1 MGSHESLPTGTS
13 THCRALLHL
22 FWTWFYWGVLACI
35 RPHSICIYTGGLI
48 PIYAYICITVCVL
61 HVWVCSVWR
70 SRARIFIRIYI
81 YLSLPW
87 RTILFPVHTT
97 IFIIGLYL
105 LVLPG
110 ADRILAQSINQIV
123 CIAIGHSPILL
134 MIHCVSYIVRFMFDQ
149 FCFGCVRRYQHCL
162 LIGTVKPSSFNEFL
176 FICCCCL
183 FFFSSAMIAWA
194 LVIFLGAPDRI
205 TAFWLFI
212 YERICSIK
220 NVKPTKFWSSFS
232 LYLIYNIQYPD
243 VVLHKNW
250 LCLYSLL

>member
-1 MGSHESLPTGTS
+1 MTIART
-13 THCRALLHL
+13 
-22 FWTWFYWGVLACI
+22 YI
-35 RPHSICIYTGGLI
+35 HSY
-48 PIYAYICITVCVL
+48 
-61 HVWVCSVWR
+61 
-70 SRARIFIRIYI
+70 IYI
-81 YLSLPW
+81 SLSLPW

-183 FFFSSAMIAWA
+183 FFFFHLQW
-194 LVIFLGAPDRI
+194 LHERWLY
-205 TAFWLFI
+205 FWVHLTESPHSDYLFMNE
-212 YERICSIK
+212 YA
-220 NVKPTKFWSSFS
+220 V
-232 LYLIYNIQYPD
+232 
-243 VVLHKNW
+243 
-250 LCLYSLL
+250 